1 MPQSTLL
8 PDPLNSDTIT
18 VDVQPLH
25 IPQGHTEDLG
35 PISDTSPESWQY
47 HPDTINQY
55 YQKRLPQVISR
66 LINVFL
72 LFSSFAIGLWW
83 DKIRG
88 KNPKEE
94 RKRAIHLREML
105 TELGPTYIKVGQA
118 LSTRPDLVPPVYLDE
133 LTTLQDQLPSFPN
146 EVAYRF
152 IQEELGETPQSI
164 YAELSDK
171 PIAAASLGQV
181 YKGKLKTGE
190 KVAVKVQ
197 RPDLIKRITLDI
209 YILRHLS
216 AWAQNTF
223 SFIRSDLVA
232 ITDELAGR
240 IFEEINYIQEG
251 RNAEEFAE
259 LYGHLPE
266 IYVPKIY
273 WEYTGRRVLT
283 MEWVEGTK
291 LTDIQAIQ
299 AQGIEATHLV
309 EVGVNCS
316 LRQLLEHGFFH
327 ADPHPGNLLAMK
339 DGRLAYLDFGMMSR
353 IQPYQR
359 YGLIEAV
366 VHLVN
371 RDFDALAYDY
381 VKLDFLKPETDLT
394 PIVPALRD
402 VFGNA
407 LGSSVAELNFKSITD
422 QMSAMMYEF
431 PFKVPAYYA
440 LILRSMVTLEGIAI
454 GIDPN
459 FKVLSKAYPY
469 VAKRLLTDPSP
480 ELRASL
486 KDLLFKEGSFRWNR
500 LENLMRNAKDSEDY
514 DIDKVV
520 DQATDFLLSS
530 RGEFIRERL
539 VNEIINAVDMVS
551 RRTWFN
557 LSTMVREQ
565 VGLAVQETPQ
575 ELQDTNNSMEHFQNI
590 LNILQNTPGFEPMR
604 LVPLLVKLLGKP
616 ETQTMGQKIAEGLM
630 QKLVARLIRNLL
642 LEIDQPKNSKVATI
656 NSQQS
661 LPAA

>member
-1 MPQSTLL
+1 MPQSTLS
-8 PDPLNSDTIT
+8 PGTPTVDTIT
-18 VDVQPLH
+18 IDVQPRH
-25 IPQGHTEDLG
+25 IPRGHNEDLG
-35 PISDTSPESWQY
+35 PISDMSPDSWQY
-47 HPDTINQY
+47 SPEIIDNY
-55 YQKRLPQVISR
+55 YSKRLPQVIGR
-66 LINVFL
+66 LINVFM
-72 LFSSFAIGLWW
+72 LFARFVLGLWW

-118 LSTRPDLVPPVYLDE
+118 LSTRPDLVPPIYLDE

-146 EVAYRF
+146 EVAYSF
-152 IQEELGETPQSI
+152 IEEELGQSPEKI

-181 YKGKLKTGE
+181 YKGTLKTGE

-209 YILRHLS
+209 YILRNLS
-216 AWAQNTF
+216 TWAQKTF
-223 SFIRSDLVA
+223 SFLRSDLVA

-251 RNAEEFAE
+251 KNAEEFAK
-259 LYGHLPE
+259 LYGHLSE
-266 IYVPKIY
+266 IYIPKIY

-291 LTDIQAIQ
+291 LTNIQAIQ

-353 IQPYQR
+353 IKPYQR

-381 VKLDFLKPETDLT
+381 VKLDFLTPETDLN
-394 PIVPALRD
+394 PIVPALTE

-422 QMSAMMYEF
+422 QMSEMMYEF

-454 GIDPN
+454 GIDPD

-469 VAKRLLTDPSP
+469 VAKRLLTDSSP
-480 ELRASL
+480 ELRSSL
-486 KDLLFKEGSFRWNR
+486 KDLLFKEGGFRWNR
-500 LENLMRNAKDSEDY
+500 LENLMRNAKDSQDY

-520 DQATDFLLSS
+520 DQAADFLFSP
-530 RGEFIRERL
+530 RGEFIRQRL
-539 VNEIINAVDMVS
+539 VSEIVNALDMFS

-557 LSTMVREQ
+557 MSSIVREQ
-565 VGLAVQETPQ
+565 IGLAVQETPQ
-575 ELQDTNNSMEHFQNI
+575 DLQDKSESVEHLKNI
-590 LNILQNTPGFEPMR
+590 LQILQNTPGFDPMKV
-604 LVPLLVKLLGKP
+604 VPLVVKLLGKP
-616 ETQTMGQKIAEGLM
+616 ETQKMGQKIAEGLM
-630 QKLVARLIRNLL
+630 HKLVARLVRNLL
-642 LEIDQPKNSKVATI
+642 LEIDQPSGNNMGTI
-656 NSQQS
+656 NTQKS